1 MSPLHKPLR
10 MTVYQDVLSAWCYL
24 AELRLDTVKQ
34 EFGDLLR
41 WEVRPYALRLQD
53 TRPTER
59 ELRGLTREVRR
70 AGREPEAT
78 AGRLSTELWQG
89 GDPPG
94 SSVEALAALEA
105 ARLQGATARALL
117 ARAMQRAALEQ
128 GVNVCRADVIFELA
142 ARQGLEMSPFA
153 AAFRSAD
160 TRKLILDEHRLA
172 TSRGVRQ
179 VPTLV
184 IGERW
189 MLCGLRE
196 VSEYRE
202 HILACLGKLYTPR
215 SGSSERLVH

>member
-1 MSPLHKPLR
+1 MKPFLHKPLR

-24 AELRLDTVKQ
+24 AELRLDTLKQ
-34 EFGDLLR
+34 EFGELLR
-41 WEVRPYALRLQD
+41 WEVRPYAVRLQEA
-53 TRPTER
+53 RPTER
-59 ELRGLTREVRR
+59 ELRGLRREVRR

-78 AGRLSTELWQG
+78 ARRLSTELWQG

-94 SSVEALAALEA
+94 SSVAALAALEA
-105 ARLQGATARALL
+105 ARPQGARAQL

-128 GVNVCRADVIFELA
+128 GVNVCRSDVIFELA
-142 ARQGLEMSPFA
+142 ARQGLEMSPFE
-153 AAFRSAD
+153 AAFHSAD
-160 TRKLILDEHRLA
+160 TRKLILQEHRLA

-196 VSEYRE
+196 VAEYRE
-202 HILACLGKLYTPR
+202 HILTCLGKVYGPR
-215 SGSSERLVH
+215 SGSSEPLVH